1 MYALQAITTKYL
13 GPTNT
18 RGARIKATA
27 DAGSITIP
35 WDHELNAVKNHY
47 AVASAFALQWG
58 WTDDSTG
65 TGTIRP
71 HAFGALPCGGYV
83 MAFLTR

>member
-27 DAGSITIP
+27 ACGSITIP
-35 WDHELNAVKNHY
+35 WDHALDACGNHH
-47 AVASAFALQWG
+47 AAACALARSKD
-58 WTDDSTG
+58 WTDELG
-65 TGTIRP
+65 MAIRP
-71 HAFGALPCGGYV
+71 HAFGALPDGGYV
-83 MAFLTR
+83 MAFITR